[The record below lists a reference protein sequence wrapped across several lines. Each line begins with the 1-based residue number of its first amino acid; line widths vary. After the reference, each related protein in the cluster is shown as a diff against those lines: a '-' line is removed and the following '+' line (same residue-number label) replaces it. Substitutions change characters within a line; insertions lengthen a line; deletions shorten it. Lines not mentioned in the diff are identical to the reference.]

1 MKKRTKIG
9 IGVSAV
15 VIVGAL
21 SAMTVM
27 SRGNAAVTATVQP
40 VERRD
45 LVAIVNGS
53 GWIRAHR
60 RVDVQADIMGRIV
73 ELNVREG
80 QAVRRGDILLR
91 IDPTQYEAA
100 VSRARAAVSE
110 ALAREAQTKAN
121 RLQAERAYSRFEQ
134 LAKANANLVSR
145 QQIEDAQT
153 QAEVQR
159 EMLSAASFGVAQA
172 KSSLEE
178 AQDRLSKTVIRAPM
192 DGIVTRLNVEE
203 GETAIVGTMNN
214 SGSLL
219 LTVADLGTMEAV
231 LKVDETDL
239 PELHLGDSASLQID
253 AFPKQTFTGRVT
265 EIGHSAIRS
274 PEQQAQQGAG
284 GQGQAIDFEV
294 VVTLDNPPA
303 TLRSDLSVTAEVIT
317 ATRSRVLSIP
327 IIALT
332 VREKGST
339 KPIPQQDAAADGPSE
354 NATPAEERGED
365 QEGVFVVRKGKSE
378 FVPVTV
384 GIAGKDHFEVI
395 SGLTEKDS
403 VVAGPYEVIRTLEG
417 GKSIRPLATPKDK
430 DQAKSDAKAEAK
442 P

>member
-1 MKKRTKIG
+1 
-9 IGVSAV
+9 
-15 VIVGAL
+15 
-21 SAMTVM
+21 
-27 SRGNAAVTATVQP
+27 

-60 RVDVQADIMGRIV
+60 RVEVQADIMGRIV

-80 QAVRRGDILLR
+80 QSVRKGEVLLR

-100 VSRARAAVSE
+100 VGRARAAVSE

-121 RLQAERAYSRFEQ
+121 LLQAERAFARFDQ
-134 LAKANANLVSR
+134 MAKSNANLVSR
-145 QQIEDAQT
+145 QQVEDAET
-153 QAEVQR
+153 QQAVQR

-172 KSSLEE
+172 RSAVDE

-192 DGIVTRLNVEE
+192 DGIVVRLNVEE

-214 SGSLL
+214 AGSLL

-231 LKVDETDL
+231 VKVDETDL

-253 AFPKQTFTGRVT
+253 AFPKQTFTGRVS

-274 PEQQAQQGAG
+274 PEQQAQAGAG
-284 GQGQAIDFEV
+284 GQGQAIDYEV
-294 VVTLDNPPA
+294 VITLDQPPA
-303 TLRSDLSVTAEVIT
+303 SLRSDLSVSAEVVT
-317 ATRSRVLSIP
+317 AKRAQALAIP

-339 KPIPQQDAAADGPSE
+339 KPIPQEDPAAERA
-354 NATPAEERGED
+354 AEEAVPDDERGED

-378 FVPVTV
+378 FVPVAV
-384 GIAGKDHFEVI
+384 GVAGKDHFEVL
-395 SGLTEKDS
+395 SGLSEKDS
-403 VVAGPYEVIRTLEG
+403 VVAGPYDVIRTLEA
-417 GKSIRPLATPKDK
+417 GKTIRPLPSSKDK
-430 DQAKSDAKAEAK
+430 GKDTTDVKAEAK
-442 P
+442 Q

>member
-21 SAMTVM
+21 SAMTAM
-27 SRGNAAVTATVQP
+27 SRGNSGVAATVQQ

-53 GWIRAHR
+53 GWIRPHR

-80 QAVRRGDILLR
+80 QAVKRGEVLLR
-91 IDPTQYEAA
+91 IDPMQYEAA
-100 VSRARAAVSE
+100 VSRAQAAVSE
-110 ALAREAQTKAN
+110 SLAREAQTKAN
-121 RLQAERAYSRFEQ
+121 LLQAQRAYDRYQQ
-134 LAKANANLVSR
+134 LAQANANLVSR
-145 QQIEDAQT
+145 QQIEDAETQVALQT
-153 QAEVQR
+153 
-159 EMLSAASFGVAQA
+159 EMLRAASFSAAQA
-172 KSSLEE
+172 RSGLDE

-192 DGIVTRLNVEE
+192 DGVVTRLNVEE

-214 SGSLL
+214 AGSLL
-219 LTVADLGTMEAV
+219 LTVADLGIMEAV
-231 LKVDETDL
+231 VKVDETDL
-239 PELHLGDSASLQID
+239 PELALGDSASLEID

-284 GQGQAIDFEV
+284 GQGQAIDYEV
-294 VVTLDNPPA
+294 VITLDDPPA
-303 TLRSDLSVTAEVIT
+303 ALRSDLSVTAEVVT
-317 ATRSRVLSIP
+317 ATRSQALSIP

-339 KPIPQQDAAADGPSE
+339 KPIPQEDPAAQRAAENAVPSE
-354 NATPAEERGED
+354 DRGED
-365 QEGVFVVRKGKSE
+365 QEGVFLVRKGKTE

-384 GIAGKDHFEVI
+384 GIAGKEYFEVLN
-395 SGLTEKDS
+395 GLTEKDS
-403 VVAGPYEVIRTLEG
+403 VVAGPYDVIRTLEA
-417 GKSIRPLATPKDK
+417 GKAVRPLPSSSSETEETN
-430 DQAKSDAKAEAK
+430 AEGGQ
-442 P
+442 

>member
-9 IGVSAV
+9 IGVTAV
-15 VIVGAL
+15 VVVGAL
-21 SAMTVM
+21 SAMTAL
-27 SRGNAAVTATVQP
+27 SRSNSAIAATVQQ

-80 QAVRRGDILLR
+80 QAVSKGAVLLR

-100 VSRARAAVSE
+100 VGRARAAVSE

-121 RLQAERAYSRFEQ
+121 QLQADRAYARYEQ

-145 QQIEDAQT
+145 QTIEDAET
-153 QAEVQR
+153 QVAVQR
-159 EMLSAASFGVAQA
+159 EMLRAANFGVAQA
-172 KSSLEE
+172 RSALDE
-178 AQDRLSKTVIRAPM
+178 AEDRLSKTVIRAPM

-214 SGSLL
+214 AGSLL

-231 LKVDETDL
+231 VKVDETDL

-274 PEQQAQQGAG
+274 PEQQALQGSG
-284 GQGQAIDFEV
+284 GQGQAIDYEV
-294 VVTLDNPPA
+294 VITLNEPPA
-303 TLRSDLSVTAEVIT
+303 TLRSDLSVTAEVVT
-317 ATRSRVLSIP
+317 AKRSQVLSIP

-332 VREKGST
+332 VREEGST
-339 KPIPQQDAAADGPSE
+339 KPIPQEDPAAQRAAEDAVAD
-354 NATPAEERGED
+354 EERGED
-365 QEGVFVVRKGKSE
+365 QEGVFVVRKGKAE
-378 FVPVTV
+378 FIPVTV
-384 GIAGKDHFEVI
+384 GVAGKDHFEVI
-395 SGLTEKDS
+395 SGLSEKDS
-403 VVAGPYEVIRTLEG
+403 VVAGPYDVIRTLEA
-417 GKSIRPLATPKDK
+417 GKSVRPLASPVAKDK
-430 DQAKSDAKAEAK
+430 GEAKAEANQ
-442 P
+442 